1 MASELTPEAIAKM
14 RADAIDVLDANGMH
28 FFGSSGPTAYD
39 VLRLLDAA
47 ERCAAA
53 EAQAKAAGELL
64 RAAKA
69 YMDHANVTGVGPAC
83 PNQEVELTQF
93 ASLHDSL
100 REAIEAAERAGV
112 KP

>member
-64 RAAKA
+64 RGLLAACEAK
-69 YMDHANVTGVGPAC
+69 
-83 PNQEVELTQF
+83 
-93 ASLHDSL
+93 DSL
-100 REAIEAAERAGV
+100 LACYRLGKRPSEALFKKLDKAKEAIEAAERAGV